1 MKSTQL
7 YYRLFSKYHCYKIFK
22 NYHTIIGLN
31 PYTLHPSRNLPDYF
45 VTHQS
50 TLFHEFIIQPHIFF
64 SDTPTLSPYS
74 QSNLQSLYLHNE
86 SGLTAAYYNPRKCIS
101 SSVSSHSFAVQA
113 SVVPAAG
120 NFHTLEH
127 SNQENSRCLNTD
139 RKPVRRVALWGM
151 PDVPSTRERA
161 CATTGGRAIADSPL
175 AFIFAESRSI
185 PPEIQLFPLD
195 RRPPENSDAEYLLL
209 NPTFSFGF
217 RGNAPISL
225 HIRDFENE
233 LIQIWTFAGVA
244 KSCFMLESIK
254 VH

>member
-1 MKSTQL
+1 MKSTQQ
-7 YYRLFSKYHCYKIFK
+7 YFQLFSKYNCYKIIK

-31 PYTLHPSRNLPDYF
+31 PYTVYPSRNSF
-45 VTHQS
+45 VTRQS
-50 TLFHEFIIQPHIFF
+50 TLCHEFIIQPHIFF
-64 SDTPTLSPYS
+64 TDAYTLSPYS

-86 SGLTAAYYNPRKCIS
+86 SGLTAAYYNPSKCVS
-101 SSVSSHSFAVQA
+101 SPVSSHPFTVQA

-120 NFHTLEH
+120 NFHTFEH
-127 SNQENSRCLNTD
+127 SSQENPRCLNPD
-139 RKPVRRVALWGM
+139 LKPLRSIALWGM

-209 NPTFSFGF
+209 NPTFSKPYFLDLW
-217 RGNAPISL
+217 NSPP
-225 HIRDFENE
+225 
-233 LIQIWTFAGVA
+233 LI
-244 KSCFMLESIK
+244 
-254 VH
+254 